1 MGWAGQHADAAE
13 GGKKMKIDIC
23 LFLCF
28 LIRFSKKNTGV

>member
-23 LFLCF
+23 FVF
-28 LIRFSKKNTGV
+28 MFFNSFFKKNTGV